1 MISIAICDNESIYL
15 DFYESKLNEIAHK
28 LNLNLDITRFSSGE
42 SLLFYLE
49 DQLNKFDLIYLD
61 IVMDGINGI
70 DNAMKIRQL
79 NQFVK
84 IVFLTSSKEF
94 VYHAFDAH
102 ASNYLIKD
110 LHDNKFDDVFM
121 KVFNEIR
128 DDPRQIALTID
139 NKDGH
144 FIVPIK
150 DVAYFE
156 SFQRIMICH
165 KANKAT
171 IKYYYKMKDLSQ
183 ELAANNFVLVH
194 RSFLVN
200 MSYILKL
207 TKTDVYLKN
216 GGVLPVSRN
225 NYETVK
231 DLLLKYTN
239 QQSKRKGN

>member
-49 DQLNKFDLIYLD
+49 DQLNKFDLIYT
-61 IVMDGINGI
+61 
-70 DNAMKIRQL
+70 AMKIRQL

-94 VYHAFDAH
+94 VYHAFDAD

-110 LHDNKFDDVFM
+110 LHDNKFEDVFM
-121 KVFNEIR
+121 KVYNEIK
-128 DDPRQIALTID
+128 DDPRQDALAID
-139 NKDGH
+139 NKDGR